1 MKLSSM
7 ERIGYIDSLRGF
19 AILLVVVGHLIQFNY
34 SSFLESRLF
43 NIIYSFHMPL
53 FFFISGCARALHRD
67 GEINLRI
74 LSIRVLNRFCALII
88 PSVVWSSIVPL
99 FFLKLADLSWHLTSG
114 YWFLNVLFIVSLFWE
129 CFLYFDTKLSK
140 KWILYEL
147 SLLVLLLLFILGIK
161 RIPIFY
167 LSIFVLGFYFQ
178 RHQWIDKINC
188 HIYEILLFLFLIG
201 VGNFRY
207 GFNVAGDAARIWYQI
222 PLSVCASLCLMKL
235 FSVLD
240 SKSYRLS
247 TYLGFIGQFTLG
259 IYLAHFIFV
268 EFGNFS
274 FLETNFTPALLFVIL
289 ISMAVLISALCILI
303 QHVIKPFGWLYGV
316 MYGKLNFFKQN

>member
-1 MKLSSM
+1 MKLNSM

-19 AILLVVVGHLIQFNY
+19 AILLVVVGHLIQYNY
-34 SSFLESRLF
+34 SSFLDSCLF
-43 NIIYSFHMPL
+43 NVIYSFHMPL
-53 FFFISGCARALHRD
+53 FFFISGCVRALHGD
-67 GEINLRI
+67 GKINLRI

-99 FFLKLADLSWHLTSG
+99 FFLKLTDLSWHLTSG
-114 YWFLNVLFIVSLFWE
+114 YWFLNVLFVVSLFWE

-140 KWILYEL
+140 KWILYGL

-161 RIPIFY
+161 RIPVFY
-167 LSIFVLGFYFQ
+167 LSMFIFGFYFQ
-178 RHQWIDKINC
+178 RYQWIDKINC
-188 HIYEILLFLFLIG
+188 HIYGILLFLFLIG

-207 GFNVAGDAARIWYQI
+207 GFNVEGDAARIWYQM

-235 FSVLD
+235 FSLLD

-247 TYLGFIGQFTLG
+247 TCLGFIGKFTLG

-274 FLETNFTPALLFVIL
+274 FLETSFTPALQFVLL

-316 MYGKLNFFKQN
+316 MYGKLNFFK